1 MDGGPREISSGD
13 SRKDGIG
20 MAQRQA
26 VTFYREE
33 DADPDAL
40 AGQTVAVVGYGNLG
54 RSMALN
60 LRDSGLDVTVGNADD
75 AYRPTALADGFEVA
89 GIGEAVAGAD
99 VVYALIPDEVI
110 PEVFREQIGPALR
123 PGTCVCFAS
132 GYVLAY
138 GLVTPPQGVDVL
150 LLAPRMLGEEVRRT
164 YLEGRGFLAYVS
176 VEQDATGK
184 AKARLL
190 GLARAAGSLRRGAME
205 LTAAQE
211 ALLDLFVEQGFGAY
225 LGVALQSA
233 FQVGTQ
239 AGLPP
244 EAMVVELY
252 MSGEMSRTL
261 QAFADNGFFRS
272 VTWHGLSA
280 AFGGFLRTTE
290 IDMEAMQ
297 RHFREILEDI
307 RSGGFA
313 RRFQEEQAAG
323 YPSLAAI
330 EAITSGQDPMTAAE
344 DHVRAALAQDRATAS
359 EQG

>member
-1 MDGGPREISSGD
+1 MVE
-13 SRKDGIG
+13 
-20 MAQRQA
+20 QQA
-26 VTFYREE
+26 VTFYREP

-40 AGQTVAVVGYGNLG
+40 SGQTVTVVGYGNLG

-60 LRDSGLDVTVGNADD
+60 LRDSGLQVSVGNTDD
-75 AYRPTALADGFEVA
+75 AYRPTALADGLEVA
-89 GIGEAVAGAD
+89 GIAEAVATAD
-99 VVYALIPDEVI
+99 VVYVLVPDEVI
-110 PEVFREQIGPALR
+110 PEVFGEQIGPSLR

-138 GLVTPPQGVDVL
+138 GLVTPPPGVDVL

-164 YLEGRGFLAYVS
+164 YLEGRGFLSYVS
-176 VEQDATGK
+176 VERDATGK
-184 AKARLL
+184 ARTRLL

-205 LTAAQE
+205 LSAQHE

-233 FQVGTQ
+233 FQVGIQ
-239 AGLPP
+239 AGLPA

-252 MSGEMSRTL
+252 MSGEMARTL

-290 IDMEAMQ
+290 IDMAAMQ
-297 RHFREILEDI
+297 RHFGEILEDI

-313 RRFQEEQAAG
+313 RRFQEEQAGG

-330 EAITSGQDPMTAAE
+330 EAITSGDDPMTRAE
-344 DHVRAALAQDRATAS
+344 ERVRAALTEDRTTAS

>member
-1 MDGGPREISSGD
+1 
-13 SRKDGIG
+13 
-20 MAQRQA
+20 MAEQA
-26 VTFYREE
+26 VTFYREA

-40 AGQTVAVVGYGNLG
+40 SGQTTAVVGYGNLG

-60 LRDSGLDVTVGNADD
+60 LRDSGLAVTVGNTDD
-75 AYRPTALADGFEVA
+75 RYRAAALADRFEVM
-89 GIGEAVAGAD
+89 GIAEAVATAD
-99 VVYALIPDEVI
+99 LVYVLIPDEII
-110 PEVFREQIGPALR
+110 PEVFREQIGPSLR

-132 GYVLAY
+132 GYVLAF
-138 GLVTPPQGVDVL
+138 GLVTAPREVDVL

-164 YLEGRGFLAYVS
+164 YLEGRGFLSYVS

-190 GLARAAGSLRRGAME
+190 GLTRAAGSLRRGALE
-205 LTAAQE
+205 LTARQE

-225 LGVALQSA
+225 LGVALQST
-233 FQVGTQ
+233 FQVGVE
-239 AGLPP
+239 AGLPA

-290 IDMEAMQ
+290 IDMEGMQ
-297 RHFREILEDI
+297 RHFREVVEDI

-313 RRFQEEQAAG
+313 RRFQEEQAGG
-323 YPSLAAI
+323 YPTLAVI
-330 EAITSGQDPMTAAE
+330 EAITSGEDPMTEAE
-344 DHVRAALAQDRATAS
+344 QHVRAALADDRTLTS
-359 EQG
+359 EQD

>member
-1 MDGGPREISSGD
+1 
-13 SRKDGIG
+13 
-20 MAQRQA
+20 MAGQA
-26 VTFYREE
+26 VTFYREAE
-33 DADPDAL
+33 ADPDAL
-40 AGQTVAVVGYGNLG
+40 SGQTIAVVGYGNLG

-60 LRDSGLDVTVGNADD
+60 LRDSGLAVTVGNPDDPYRATAQAD
-75 AYRPTALADGFEVA
+75 RFEVT
-89 GIGEAVAGAD
+89 GIAEAAASAD
-99 VVYALIPDEVI
+99 LVYVLIPDEVI
-110 PEVFREQIGPALR
+110 PEVFGAQIGPSLR
-123 PGTCVCFAS
+123 PGACVCFAS

-138 GLVTPPQGVDVL
+138 GLVTPPPGVDVL
-150 LLAPRMLGEEVRRT
+150 LLAPRMLGEEVRRI
-164 YLEGRGFLAYVS
+164 YLESRGFLSYVS

-190 GLARAAGSLRRGAME
+190 GLARAAGSLRRGALE
-205 LTAAQE
+205 LTAKQE

-233 FQVGTQ
+233 FQVGVE
-239 AGLPP
+239 AGLPA

-252 MSGEMSRTL
+252 MSGEMARTL

-290 IDMEAMQ
+290 IDMEGMQ
-297 RHFREILEDI
+297 RHFREVVEDI

-313 RRFQEEQAAG
+313 RRFQHEQAEG
-323 YPSLAAI
+323 YPTLAAI
-330 EAITSGQDPMTAAE
+330 EAITSGDDPMTEAE
-344 DHVRAALAQDRATAS
+344 QHVRAALADRRTLAS

>member
-1 MDGGPREISSGD
+1 
-13 SRKDGIG
+13 
-20 MAQRQA
+20 MAQQQA

-40 AGQTVAVVGYGNLG
+40 SGQTVAVVGYGNLG

-60 LRDSGLDVTVGNADD
+60 LRASGLSVTVGNTDD
-75 AYRPTALADGFEVA
+75 PYRATALADRFEVT
-89 GIGEAVAGAD
+89 GIADAVAAAD
-99 VVYALIPDEVI
+99 LVYVLIPDEVI
-110 PEVFREQIGPALR
+110 PEVFAAQIGPSLR
-123 PGTCVCFAS
+123 PGACVCFAS
-132 GYVLAY
+132 GYVLAF
-138 GLVTPPQGVDVL
+138 GLVVPPRGVDVL

-164 YLEGRGFLAYVS
+164 YLEARGFLSYVS

-184 AKARLL
+184 ARARLL
-190 GLARAAGSLRRGAME
+190 GLALAAGSLHRGALE

-211 ALLDLFVEQGFGAY
+211 ALLDLFVEQAFGAY

-239 AGLPP
+239 AGLPA

-252 MSGEMSRTL
+252 MSGEMARTL

-290 IDMEAMQ
+290 IDMERMQ
-297 RHFREILEDI
+297 RHFGEVLEDI

-313 RRFQEEQAAG
+313 RRFQQEQAEG
-323 YPSLAAI
+323 YPTVAVI
-330 EAITSGQDPMTAAE
+330 EAITSGDDPMTRAE
-344 DHVRAALAQDRATAS
+344 ERVRSALTGDRTSSS
-359 EQG
+359 EAVTPPL

>member
-1 MDGGPREISSGD
+1 
-13 SRKDGIG
+13 
-20 MAQRQA
+20 MAEQA
-26 VTFYREE
+26 VTFYREP

-40 AGQTVAVVGYGNLG
+40 AGQTVVVVGYGNLG

-60 LRDSGLDVTVGNADD
+60 LRDSGLAVSIGNADD
-75 AYRPTALADGFEVA
+75 SYRPTALADGFEVA
-89 GIGEAVAGAD
+89 GIAEAVATAD
-99 VVYALIPDEVI
+99 LVYVLIPDEVI
-110 PEVFREQIGPALR
+110 PEVFREQIGPRLR

-132 GYVLAY
+132 GYVLAF
-138 GLVTPPQGVDVL
+138 GLVTPPRGVDVL

-164 YLEGRGFLAYVS
+164 YLEARGFLSYIS

-184 AKARLL
+184 ARARLL

-205 LTAAQE
+205 LSAEHE

-233 FQVGTQ
+233 FQVGAQ
-239 AGLPP
+239 AGIPA

-252 MSGEMSRTL
+252 MSGEMARTL
-261 QAFADNGFFRS
+261 EAFADNGFFRS

-290 IDMEAMQ
+290 IDMEAMR

-313 RRFQEEQAAG
+313 RRFQEEQAGG
-323 YPSLAAI
+323 YPSLAVI
-330 EAITSGQDPMTAAE
+330 EAITSGDDPMTMAE
-344 DHVRAALAQDRATAS
+344 ERVRAALAKDRTTAS

>member
-1 MDGGPREISSGD
+1 
-13 SRKDGIG
+13 
-20 MAQRQA
+20 MAQQQA
-26 VTFYREE
+26 VTFYREA

-40 AGQTVAVVGYGNLG
+40 SGQTIAVVGYGNLG

-60 LRDSGLDVTVGNADD
+60 LRDSGLAVTVGNADD
-75 AYRPTALADGFEVA
+75 AYRPTAVADRFEVA
-89 GIGEAVAGAD
+89 GIAEAVATAAL
-99 VVYALIPDEVI
+99 VYVLIPDEVI
-110 PEVFREQIGPALR
+110 PEVFAARIAPSLR

-138 GLVTPPQGVDVL
+138 GLVTPPPGVDVL

-164 YLEGRGFLAYVS
+164 YLEGRGFLSYVS

-190 GLARAAGSLRRGAME
+190 GLARAAGSRRRGAME

-225 LGVALQSA
+225 LGVAMQSA

-239 AGLPP
+239 AGLPA
-244 EAMVVELY
+244 EAMVIELY

-290 IDMEAMQ
+290 IDMQAMQ
-297 RHFREILEDI
+297 DHFRNILEDI

-313 RRFQEEQAAG
+313 RRFQQEQEGG
-323 YPSLAAI
+323 YPTLAAI
-330 EAITSGQDPMTAAE
+330 EAITSGEDPMTRAE
-344 DHVRAALAQDRATAS
+344 EHVRAALADDRTLTS
-359 EQG
+359 

>member
-1 MDGGPREISSGD
+1 MSE
-13 SRKDGIG
+13 
-20 MAQRQA
+20 QQA
-26 VTFYREE
+26 VTFYREA
-33 DADPDAL
+33 DADPDSL
-40 AGQTVAVVGYGNLG
+40 SGQSVAVVGYGNLG

-60 LRDSGLDVTVGNADD
+60 LRDSGLPVTVGNADD
-75 AYRPTALADGFEVA
+75 PYRASAEADGFQVSA
-89 GIGEAVAGAD
+89 IADAVATAD
-99 VVYALIPDEVI
+99 LIYVLIPDEVI
-110 PEVFREQIGPALR
+110 PEVFREQVAPGLR
-123 PGTCVCFAS
+123 PGACVCFAS

-138 GLVTPPQGVDVL
+138 GLVEPPPGVDVL
-150 LLAPRMLGEEVRRT
+150 LLAPRMLGEEVRRS
-164 YLEGRGFLAYVS
+164 YQDGSGFLSYVS
-176 VEQDATGK
+176 VERDATGK
-184 AKARLL
+184 ARARLL
-190 GLARAAGSLRRGAME
+190 GLAAAAGSLKRGALQ

-239 AGLPP
+239 AGLPA

-280 AFGGFLRTTE
+280 AYGGFLRTTE
-290 IDMEAMQ
+290 IDMPAMQ
-297 RHFREILEDI
+297 RHFGAILEDI

-313 RRFQEEQAAG
+313 RRFQEEQAGG

-330 EAITSGQDPMTAAE
+330 EAITSGQDPMTHAE
-344 DHVRAALAQDRATAS
+344 ERVREALGPARPEGS
-359 EQG
+359 